1 MKTFTCYTYGY
12 ATGDPGR
19 AAIGV
24 VITDAAGTVMNSC
37 SEVIGNSTENYAAY
51 QAVFRGLE
59 ILQSLVQPDNR
70 VTLVLDSEYVTQQLN
85 AELPIQEPAL
95 VPLFIAV
102 HNLRVVYFPK
112 LVITNIGSDG
122 NAARALATAALDGM

>member
-1 MKTFTCYTYGY
+1 MQQLTCSVSGH
-12 ATGDPGR
+12 AVSNPGR
-19 AAIGV
+19 AAIGI
-24 VITDAAGTVMNSC
+24 VITDAAGAVIHRSA
-37 SEVIGNSTENYAAY
+37 EVIGNSTENYAAY

-59 ILQSLVQPDNR
+59 ILQSLVQPDDR

-122 NAARALATAALDGM
+122 NAARELATAALDGM